1 MDSKA
6 NNEEQVMDNGIQIEV
21 VNGPGRGTIFTVPGS
36 GFSLG
41 RSTEPDEVSCALMDD
56 VSVSRRHAVG
66 RVEGDRIVLE
76 DWPGCPSKAGLIVG
90 GQRVARVTLAAG
102 ETVVL
107 GRTSLAFHPLN
118 AKNRPRQLSPFRRRW
133 LGVFLFLAIV
143 GGVTAAVAGRAKT
156 VSELNPRQEMDQ
168 AWSARCSGEL
178 EDAVRLLREARQG
191 KEPGEGAAAMERE
204 CQRYAR
210 LFEGPRRLEE
220 ALQLDE
226 ARDAWTR
233 VALGMRPEDPLRAW
247 VETGCVA
254 RLSRQLAELRP

>member
-1 MDSKA
+1 MDKL
-6 NNEEQVMDNGIQIEV
+6 IQIEV
-21 VNGPGRGTIFTVPGS
+21 VNGPARGTVFNVPGS
-36 GFSLG
+36 GFSIG
-41 RSTEPDEVSCALMDD
+41 RSAEPEEVTCALMED

-66 RVEGDRIVLE
+66 RVEGDRFVLE
-76 DWPGCPSKAGLIVG
+76 DWPGHPSKAGLIVG
-90 GQRVARVTLAAG
+90 GQRVARVSLAAG
-102 ETVVL
+102 ETVVV
-107 GRTSLAFHPLN
+107 GRTSLAFRS
-118 AKNRPRQLSPFRRRW
+118 AKENIRSNRLSPFRRRW

-143 GGVTAAVAGRAKT
+143 GGVTAAVGGKAKS
-156 VSELNPRQEMDQ
+156 VSDSTARQEMEQ

-178 EDAVRLLREARQG
+178 EDAVRLLGQARRGRE
-191 KEPGEGAAAMERE
+191 PHEGAVAMERE

-226 ARDAWTR
+226 ARDAWAR